1 MARSK
6 AIASFRPL
14 HTYPGID
21 MTKSFF
27 NLFMTAL
34 FASTTL
40 GMTTRAIAA
49 GDPVA
54 GKTAYGACMACH
66 SIDDNDVGPAHRGV
80 VGRKAGSVPGFS
92 YSVALK
98 NSGIVWT
105 PEMIDRWLQ
114 GPQKLVPGSK
124 MFFSVGDAKTREDLI
139 AYLATQK

>member
-1 MARSK
+1 
-6 AIASFRPL
+6 
-14 HTYPGID
+14 
-21 MTKSFF
+21 MTQ
-27 NLFMTAL
+27 AL
-34 FASTTL
+34 FNVSLAVLLTSATL
-40 GMTTRAIAA
+40 SVTAHAATA

-54 GKTAYGACMACH
+54 GKAAYGACMACH

-114 GPQKLVPGSK
+114 GPQNLVPGTK
-124 MFFSVGDAKTREDLI
+124 MFFSVGDAKTRADLI

>member
-1 MARSK
+1 MTRSFNVSLTVLL
-6 AIASFRPL
+6 ASAML
-14 HTYPGID
+14 
-21 MTKSFF
+21 SV
-27 NLFMTAL
+27 TAH
-34 FASTTL
+34 AT
-40 GMTTRAIAA
+40 AA

-98 NSGIVWT
+98 SSGIVWT

-124 MFFSVGDAKTREDLI
+124 MFFSVGDAKTRADLI